1 MTFDTNVK
9 LIIIFIALDT
19 VDSFHKHNFQK
30 LDDITL
36 KTNLYLLLC
45 YLILSL
51 MYKITDWDVLYH
63 HHFYFYKV
71 GLANYLSEPQSPQLK
86 NGDNHSLF
94 VELIVKTNDI

>member
-1 MTFDTNVK
+1 METTGKILVYSFSGCVCLHSYNHNCHCKNTNVK

-36 KTNLYLLLC
+36 STNLYLLLC

-51 MYKITDWDVLYH
+51 IYKITDWDVLYH
-63 HHFYFYKV
+63 HHF
-71 GLANYLSEPQSPQLK
+71 
-86 NGDNHSLF
+86 
-94 VELIVKTNDI
+94 